1 MQAERINQANV
12 NVLPISDNQVPK
24 NNSHQEPEYER
35 NPKNNQNYL
44 QNLQNESFE
53 DHKHSSVTTS
63 KMDSSSMVSNIPSLL
78 EISTSKPSKA
88 NIEPSIDDELVMLD
102 PCKFYKI
109 HSILQGLN

>member
-1 MQAERINQANV
+1 MQPERINQANV
-12 NVLPISDNQVPK
+12 NVRPISDNQVPK
-24 NNSHQEPEYER
+24 NNSQESEYER
-35 NPKNNQNYL
+35 KPKNNQIYL

-53 DHKHSSVTTS
+53 DQKHSSVTTS

-78 EISTSKPSKA
+78 EIPTSKPSKA

-109 HSILQGLN
+109 D

>member
-1 MQAERINQANV
+1 MQPERINQANV
-12 NVLPISDNQVPK
+12 SVRPISDNLVPK
-24 NNSHQEPEYER
+24 HNSQESEYER
-35 NPKNNQNYL
+35 KPKNNQIYL

-53 DHKHSSVTTS
+53 DQKHSSVTTS

-78 EISTSKPSKA
+78 EIPTSKPSKA

-109 HSILQGLN
+109 A

>member
-1 MQAERINQANV
+1 MQPERINQANV
-12 NVLPISDNQVPK
+12 NVRPISDNQVPK
-24 NNSHQEPEYER
+24 HNSHQESEYER
-35 NPKNNQNYL
+35 KPKNNQIYL

-53 DHKHSSVTTS
+53 DQKHSSVTTG

-78 EISTSKPSKA
+78 EIPTSKPSKA

-109 HSILQGLN
+109 A